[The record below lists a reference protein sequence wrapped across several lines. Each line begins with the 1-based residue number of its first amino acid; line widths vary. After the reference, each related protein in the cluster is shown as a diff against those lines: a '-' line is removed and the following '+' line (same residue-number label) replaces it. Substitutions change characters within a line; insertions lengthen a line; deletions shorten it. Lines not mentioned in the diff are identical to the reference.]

1 MSWKHYGGLRNLDSY
16 NNISVNNI
24 IADKFTVR
32 DKFLT
37 EFQIIGETQ
46 LLGNVTLGD
55 NSSNLIDI
63 KSDMIAER
71 NVDIHGDL
79 NINGKLIITSSGE
92 GFFLLGTDDNRL
104 GVNIEN
110 PLAVLDIAGSYESVL
125 NIYSDQS
132 NNRNIIARNYLQNG
146 IAVNTIDASSS
157 SIQFYSGT
165 DISNNKEAPDSE
177 IKYLNGGILEIITG
191 QDTRILS
198 QVSIS
203 KDGRIGHIHNE
214 TLMVYDISNGTYK
227 NLYYKDDTII
237 KGSAFSLIAYDSSA
251 NTSMNITTP
260 DGKGAVI
267 SGGAYPKDTDRSML
281 ILDVS
286 NNSEEKPQAL
296 MIVSGTANETY
307 NTTTSINKYISQ
319 IGKYSLDV
327 NGATY
332 ISDSQIKILEEPKME
347 LLDINVHNN
356 DGIALGSFSEDGK
369 FYIYYTEN
377 GGLTW
382 YNEEF
387 EYDTNNN
394 IQTGEKTKATDTF
407 INDTVKCFVT
417 HAPSSI
423 PSLFYSFRTPDNPLS
438 IWPQFQSIPLDGT
451 ENANAIYSFFNNNV
465 NHFIVTRVTKLNIVS
480 SNSYLFTSAD
490 LNFNIKDSKGYG
502 NIIYVVGEAGTIKS
516 YTVDSTLD
524 DDNYTASVF
533 TERTDVS
540 YNIYPSK
547 TYKKVFVYNANTI
560 VAIGNG
566 IITYTH
572 NGGLNWYTI
581 FISEGGTDISLN
593 DIHIK
598 SEKEAIVVGDNG
610 IIYVTHDGY
619 RTWTQLSKDYINGGG
634 TSEYLVGNTSNNIT
648 SVTMIDDNTF
658 ITTHLISQA
667 VFDNNGNITTPSP
680 ESKLLYTYAPS
691 VFNRY
696 NKSTL
701 DVIGSLNVSGDLV
714 LHDRGELKTTDVSF
728 GLLRTNTRQIDFG
741 LSGELITIG
750 AEIGLVD
757 LNGRLQ
763 VADDVSLNSN
773 AFISSNLY
781 LSGDASLNS
790 DLFVKGDI
798 SANSN
803 FYLGGDASLNSDLF
817 IKGDISANSNFYLGG
832 DASLNSDIFIKGD
845 ISANSNFYLGGDA
858 SLNSKLFISGDI
870 AANSNF
876 YLTGDASL
884 NSDVFIKGDI
894 SANSNF
900 YLSGDASLNSDV
912 FVKGDISANSNFYL
926 SGDASLNS
934 DLFINGDISAN
945 SKLNLGGDA
954 LLKSKL
960 FISGDISANSKLNL
974 GGDASLKSKLF
985 IGGDISAN
993 TNFLLGGD
1001 ASLNSKL
1008 FIGGDISA
1016 NTNFSLGGDASL
1028 KSKLFIGGDIS
1039 ANSDLKL
1046 GGDAILY
1053 SNLDVGGNLD
1063 IGGNTLITGSLTV
1076 DGNLNFRGE
1085 LSKTDIS
1092 HNVLISDQLTVRNI
1106 AEDEVALIVRQDTGI
1121 SSIAE
1126 FKRGNT
1132 TKVEIKNNGD
1142 IYMNSDLKIMNTTTS
1157 ISGQNS
1163 TAGALYVKGGTR
1175 MDGNLNVMGDTHFEG
1190 DITFVGTVTSLSVVE
1205 NAILT
1210 ITSDNINNNK
1220 FTYNGVPLDDSQASN
1235 FNING
1240 GANFND
1246 SIDVSNII
1254 YGNKINMSGDVSFNS
1269 NAFINSNLYLNGDA
1283 SLNSKLFISGDI
1295 SANSKLNLG
1304 GDASL
1309 KSKLFVNGD
1318 ISANT
1323 NFFLGGDALFNS
1335 KLFISGDI
1343 SANSNIYLGGDA
1355 SLNSKLFVN
1364 SDISANSNFYLGGD
1378 ASLNSKLFISGD
1390 ISANSNLYLGGD
1402 ASLNSKLFVN
1412 GDISA
1417 NSNLYLGGDASLNSK
1432 LFISGDISAN
1442 TNFFLGG
1449 DALLN
1454 SKLFIKGDI
1463 SANSNFFLG
1472 GDASLNSKLFINGD
1486 ISANSN
1492 LYLGGDALLSS
1503 NLIINGDISA
1513 NSNIYLGGD
1522 ASLNSKLFVN
1532 GDISA
1537 NTNFFLGGDAS
1548 LNSKLFIKGDISA
1561 NSNIYLGGDAL
1572 LSSNLIISGDISAN
1586 SNLYLGGDASLNSKL
1601 FVNGDISANTN
1612 LYLGGDASLNSKL
1625 FVSGQTKLGT
1635 VYNSGVPLY
1644 VDGSGAMRIPV
1655 GTTENRPSTDPG
1667 LIRFNTTDATF
1678 EGYDGSNWG
1687 SLGGVSNS
1695 DKSSRIYISD
1705 ASAIVFETNS
1715 IIRETIDNSGNISFD
1730 LGYGNINMNQKGTAT
1745 ILEIADSSNNNEIR
1759 IQNQD
1764 DIFKLIY
1771 DQSGNETSRIHMT
1784 NNEISLYPRYPTS
1797 SMLINHNGA
1806 LIGNDSEL
1814 SEQLRDTD
1822 WRRIG
1827 YSSANGTNMGNTVS
1841 ISRDGK
1847 RVAFGEYAVNSTDAS
1862 SNVHIYTVTERE
1874 MRHLYTIKIDGG
1886 NVSSID
1892 LNEDGTIIVIGKHN
1906 TVPNGQIELWKYDGI
1921 DYVQVGVLQNGTTV
1935 TAQFGHTTSINN
1947 DGTIFAAGQYTN
1959 DAGKPGIEGGV
1970 LIFNYIGDSI
1980 TKIADISMN
1989 NDGTDD
1995 LYNQMGRSI
2004 ELNGVGDRIVI
2015 GGTIDKTISG
2025 YPVYRV
2031 YVYQKQDD
2039 EAWNQV
2045 LDITNPTSVG
2055 INFGISVAMSNDG
2068 KVISVATQENPAEGE
2083 NDQYGQV
2090 LVYDLFG
2097 TGLSGNLTSSLRGSA
2112 IKLMNINDG
2121 DTFGASMSLNDD
2133 GSVLAI
2139 GSGALDNFNGKA
2151 FIYKYLNSDWIIV
2164 KTITETSKSNLG
2176 GIHDYNMVSG
2186 QLISDEDGICIDGTG
2201 ELVIIGAPNL
2211 FNTDIIDGSGNGQVY
2226 LYRNQTYTL
2235 GVNKK
2240 LRVKGDVVVDNGTLD
2255 VSGNIIVSGS
2265 GINKIISDNYGIG
2278 NHIQSTNAGGRNVFE
2293 GGSNYI
2299 YSQDMGNGDT
2309 GGYNRLYATQTNGY
2323 NYINATGSGGTNY
2336 IEANVTGSNR
2346 LKVNGVDKIITNAST
2361 TTLSNT
2367 ITSIKSGANEKIK
2380 VEDATTTLTNTNT
2393 ILDSSVSTFFRNSSA
2408 SGSKQ
2413 ITAVVNSAESSWE
2426 IWGPLYSYIDLK
2438 TGEMG
2443 SEPDYDARFYTGS
2456 GVTQLLSPNRPLTI
2470 SSPTTSIQSGANEKI
2485 KVEDATTTL
2494 TNPIVIFSNATNLQ
2508 QTPYIGLTAFSTQ
2521 YKADRNPRY
2530 NTLWENVIG
2539 ELLWKYDTSDVD
2551 TLSGSCA
2558 YTINTREG
2566 WQDTGTI
2573 TERLRVS
2580 SNGNVG
2586 IGTTNP
2592 GSKLEVNGSITTLG
2606 GDSFDNLLDPTG
2618 VWGNNNVGTIKP
2630 YFQIHNT
2637 GYLNYPGFDYSFFVK
2652 CQGQTN
2658 TFGYV
2663 YKTINLRG
2671 GSWYTVSGARK
2682 IVDRSDTVSRDR
2694 FYIKVQDITNNI
2706 ELLSAKPLNDLNVW
2720 FDFQYSFYISD
2731 DVTVEVRLGTIY
2743 DIGTVIAPN
2752 LCLNKGGIGARK
2764 IHRSLDIYQDLII
2777 DPKDYA
2783 VGVAVAAADFKSIH
2797 DVEFYVA
2804 NGGTLYIES
2813 GTGYLRLDTTGGTG
2827 VDPSMWLEIIP
2838 YTGIFKLPIG
2848 WVGTIQTTGNMTK
2861 TSNETGYNAVYIYTS
2876 PDNVTWTE
2884 RAIEY
2889 IFGSSGNKEFNLSW
2903 NNSTAITAELYVKL
2917 VYKAYSVGS
2926 GTNIKVR
2933 DIKISRIRTID
2944 VVGYEP
2950 SKLIVKFN
2958 GNVGIGTTD
2967 PTSKLHVYDNI
2978 SETPSFTSTPSGFN
2992 YNSANSLVKLH
3003 AFDLFR
3009 DSNESAPMINA
3020 IRISSYGTNDLPTA
3034 PTVNNPRGEGWK
3046 SELFIGTIADEN
3058 GNSPSSRGFLSYNQN
3073 FSIVQ
3078 HISSDTETLSGI
3090 SATTA
3095 NHTLPNI
3102 GATDATTVAILTCN
3116 PEGNV
3121 GIGTT
3126 NPGAKL
3132 EITTPEVST
3141 QIETLLKLSHGTF
3154 RPKFNFQS
3162 INNGY
3167 GWSYNTGFIGH
3178 GMSLSPVAGQKITC
3192 QSDSSSIYSSGI
3204 AFSGGAGLRFYT
3216 NQVGV
3221 GANTDYTANTIERMR
3236 IANDGNVGIGTT
3248 DPGEKLHVVG
3258 NTLVS
3263 GNLYV
3268 GKTGTESIIGLSD
3281 GINKDRF
3288 NITLNNTNETSIY
3301 NSAATTRMRFYNN
3314 NGNYEFDLHNHT
3326 TATDYNALT
3335 IKGTNGN
3342 VGIGTTNPGA
3352 KLHVVD
3358 SAIIDSGS
3366 RGNGLYDIL
3375 TFKRTISDYD
3385 VTTESDGLAIYFDMP
3400 DGNSAPKARIKCV
3413 ATNSSTFYGSNDEGT
3428 SNIIFSPSVLGAIND
3443 RVIITGDGRMGI
3455 GTMNPGVKL
3464 DVVGDIQLSG
3474 SLTFNSVQGE
3484 IVANSTFF
3492 DIRIAGETDY
3502 TFRVGDGA
3510 SLLRGALTTTGTVTA
3525 NALNIINS
3533 TGNNSV
3539 GNENIYFGQD
3549 NNYGGYI
3556 CYRAT
3561 DEVIIYGRRDNGVD
3575 TAVFY
3580 HSVYYNNV
3588 AFAGTVSATSFN
3600 ATSDIRVKT
3609 NIQPILP
3616 KTALD
3621 QINQL
3626 EPKSYQF
3633 YDNDTTHFGLIAQ
3646 EAEQIIPEAV
3656 ISDGSRMIPSIGEI
3670 CKLIN
3675 GGKTIVL
3682 DAKTTKDMV
3691 ATKLEFDDISG
3702 NKQSVG
3708 IESLE
3713 GDKYIHLKESI
3724 EPHLNNGDTV
3734 FVHGHEVQ
3742 DFRSINYNTIL
3753 AVSIAATKELSKE
3766 LGQTRAELGQTRA
3779 ELNALKEL
3787 VNQLINK

>member
-347 LLDINVHNN
+347 LLDIRVHNN

-382 YNEEF
+382 FNEEF

-547 TYKKVFVYNANTI
+547 TYKKVFVYNANIIIAT
-560 VAIGNG
+560 GNG

-610 IIYVTHDGY
+610 TIYVTHDGY

-750 AEIGLVD
+750 AKIGLVD

-781 LSGDASLNS
+781 L
-790 DLFVKGDI
+790 
-798 SANSN
+798 
-803 FYLGGDASLNSDLF
+803 
-817 IKGDISANSNFYLGG
+817 
-832 DASLNSDIFIKGD
+832 
-845 ISANSNFYLGGDA
+845 GGDA
-858 SLNSKLFISGDI
+858 SLNSKLFI
-870 AANSNF
+870 N
-876 YLTGDASL
+876 
-884 NSDVFIKGDI
+884 GDI
-894 SANSNF
+894 SANSN
-900 YLSGDASLNSDV
+900 L
-912 FVKGDISANSNFYL
+912 
-926 SGDASLNS
+926 
-934 DLFINGDISAN
+934 
-945 SKLNLGGDA
+945 
-954 LLKSKL
+954 
-960 FISGDISANSKLNL
+960 
-974 GGDASLKSKLF
+974 
-985 IGGDISAN
+985 
-993 TNFLLGGD
+993 
-1001 ASLNSKL
+1001 
-1008 FIGGDISA
+1008 
-1016 NTNFSLGGDASL
+1016 
-1028 KSKLFIGGDIS
+1028 
-1039 ANSDLKL
+1039 
-1046 GGDAILY
+1046 
-1053 SNLDVGGNLD
+1053 
-1063 IGGNTLITGSLTV
+1063 
-1076 DGNLNFRGE
+1076 
-1085 LSKTDIS
+1085 
-1092 HNVLISDQLTVRNI
+1092 
-1106 AEDEVALIVRQDTGI
+1106 
-1121 SSIAE
+1121 
-1126 FKRGNT
+1126 
-1132 TKVEIKNNGD
+1132 
-1142 IYMNSDLKIMNTTTS
+1142 
-1157 ISGQNS
+1157 
-1163 TAGALYVKGGTR
+1163 
-1175 MDGNLNVMGDTHFEG
+1175 
-1190 DITFVGTVTSLSVVE
+1190 
-1205 NAILT
+1205 
-1210 ITSDNINNNK
+1210 
-1220 FTYNGVPLDDSQASN
+1220 
-1235 FNING
+1235 
-1240 GANFND
+1240 
-1246 SIDVSNII
+1246 
-1254 YGNKINMSGDVSFNS
+1254 
-1269 NAFINSNLYLNGDA
+1269 
-1283 SLNSKLFISGDI
+1283 
-1295 SANSKLNLG
+1295 
-1304 GDASL
+1304 
-1309 KSKLFVNGD
+1309 
-1318 ISANT
+1318 
-1323 NFFLGGDALFNS
+1323 
-1335 KLFISGDI
+1335 
-1343 SANSNIYLGGDA
+1343 
-1355 SLNSKLFVN
+1355 
-1364 SDISANSNFYLGGD
+1364 YLGGD

-1402 ASLNSKLFVN
+1402 ASLNS
-1412 GDISA
+1412 D
-1417 NSNLYLGGDASLNSK
+1417 
-1432 LFISGDISAN
+1432 
-1442 TNFFLGG
+1442 
-1449 DALLN
+1449 
-1454 SKLFIKGDI
+1454 
-1463 SANSNFFLG
+1463 
-1472 GDASLNSKLFINGD
+1472 
-1486 ISANSN
+1486 
-1492 LYLGGDALLSS
+1492 
-1503 NLIINGDISA
+1503 
-1513 NSNIYLGGD
+1513 
-1522 ASLNSKLFVN
+1522 LFVN

-1548 LNSKLFIKGDISA
+1548 LNSKLFISGDISGNSKLYLGGDASLNSKLFISGDISA
-1561 NSNIYLGGDAL
+1561 NTNFYLGGDASL
-1572 LSSNLIISGDISAN
+1572 NSKLFVSGETILGTVNNTGVPLYVDGSGAMRIPVGASNDRPSNPEIGYIRYNTNDITFEGYGANNAWGTLGGVSNPEKTTQVYVGDNDEIVFKTNGQIRQIIDNTTGDVSMNTNLYLGGDISAN
-1586 SNLYLGGDASLNSKL
+1586 SNLFLGGDASLNSKL

-1612 LYLGGDASLNSKL
+1612 LYLGGDASLNSNL
-1625 FVSGQTKLGT
+1625 FVSEQTTLGT
-1635 VYNSGVPLY
+1635 VDNSGVPLY

-1655 GTTENRPSTDPG
+1655 GSTENRPTTETG
-1667 LIRFNTTDATF
+1667 LIRFNTTDTTF

-1715 IIRETIDNSGNISFD
+1715 IIRETIDNSGNISFN
-1730 LGYGNINMNQKGTAT
+1730 LSNNQGYGNINMNQNGTAT

-1784 NNEISLYPRYPTS
+1784 NNEISLLPRYSANNTNH
-1797 SMLINHNGA
+1797 SMLLNRNGA
-1806 LIGNDSEL
+1806 VIGDNDIL
-1814 SEQLRDTD
+1814 LNQLRDKD
-1822 WRRIG
+1822 WRQIG
-1827 YSSANGTNMGNTVS
+1827 YRSATGTQLGNTVS
-1841 ISRDGK
+1841 ISRDGT
-1847 RVAFGEYAVNSTDAS
+1847 RIAFGEYKVNTDVS
-1862 SNVHIYTVTERE
+1862 SNVYIYTVLEHE
-1874 MRHLYTIKIDGG
+1874 MTYLQTIPIDGG

-1959 DAGKPGIEGGV
+1959 NAGKPGIEGGV

-1980 TKIADISMN
+1980 TKIADISLN
-1989 NDGTDD
+1989 NTGTDD
-1995 LYNQMGRSI
+1995 QYLQMGRSI
-2004 ELNGVGDRIVI
+2004 ELNGAGDRIVI
-2015 GGTIDKTISG
+2015 GGTIDNTIDA
-2025 YPVYRV
+2025 VYRL
-2031 YVYQKQDD
+2031 YVYQKQVNG
-2039 EAWNQV
+2039 AWNQV

-2068 KVISVATQENPAEGE
+2068 KVISVATQEDLLTVEP
-2083 NDQYGQV
+2083 YGQV

-2121 DTFGASMSLNDD
+2121 DIFGASMSLNDD
-2133 GSVLAI
+2133 GTVLAI
-2139 GSGALDNFNGKA
+2139 GTGSHTNFNGQA
-2151 FIYKYLNSDWIIV
+2151 SIYKYLNSDWTIV
-2164 KTITETSKSNLG
+2164 KTIPGTSKSNLG
-2176 GIHDYNMVSG
+2176 GIHDHDIESG
-2186 QLISDEDGICIDGTG
+2186 QLISDEDGICVDGTG

-2211 FNTDIIDGSGNGQVY
+2211 FTADGIFGSGNGQVY
-2226 LYRNQTYTL
+2226 LYRNKTFTL
-2235 GVNKK
+2235 GVHKK
-2240 LRVKGDVVVDNGTLD
+2240 LRVNGDIVVENGTID

-2265 GINKIISDNYGIG
+2265 GRNKIISDNYGIG

-2309 GGYNRLYATQTNGY
+2309 GGHNRLYATQANGY

-2336 IEANVTGSNR
+2336 IEANISGSNR

-2361 TTLSNT
+2361 TTLTNGTNT
-2367 ITSIKSGANEKIK
+2367 LTATTLQNKLTSSVTTGVVNYITATGGGDNKLQATTGQNMLTSARATGVANYIEATGGGDNKIQSTGNNTMISSITSGIANRIEASSGGYNYMTANTNQIYSTSSSGYNRIQAVNYNSIQGKNTYIDISNNNGGSLFVRNWTNNTDQINNESRIIMS
-2380 VEDATTTLTNTNT
+2380 AYTNNGASMTTL
-2393 ILDSSVSTFFRNSSA
+2393 
-2408 SGSKQ
+2408 GQ
-2413 ITAVVNSAESSWE
+2413 ITCQPEYNVPGNPHGTMNFDVW
-2426 IWGPLYSYIDLK
+2426 SYDSGWALK
-2438 TGEMG
+2438 TQM
-2443 SEPDYDARFYTGS
+2443 R
-2456 GVTQLLSPNRPLTI
+2456 I
-2470 SSPTTSIQSGANEKI
+2470 
-2485 KVEDATTTL
+2485 
-2494 TNPIVIFSNATNLQ
+2494 
-2508 QTPYIGLTAFSTQ
+2508 
-2521 YKADRNPRY
+2521 
-2530 NTLWENVIG
+2530 
-2539 ELLWKYDTSDVD
+2539 
-2551 TLSGSCA
+2551 LSG
-2558 YTINTREG
+2558 
-2566 WQDTGTI
+2566 
-2573 TERLRVS
+2573 
-2580 SNGNVG
+2580 GNVG

-2592 GSKLEVNGSITTLG
+2592 NFKTQITYAG
-2606 GDSFDNLLDPTG
+2606 ADAINYG
-2618 VWGNNNVGTIKP
+2618 
-2630 YFQIHNT
+2630 
-2637 GYLNYPGFDYSFFVK
+2637 LN
-2652 CQGQTN
+2652 
-2658 TFGYV
+2658 
-2663 YKTINLRG
+2663 
-2671 GSWYTVSGARK
+2671 
-2682 IVDRSDTVSRDR
+2682 
-2694 FYIKVQDITNNI
+2694 
-2706 ELLSAKPLNDLNVW
+2706 
-2720 FDFQYSFYISD
+2720 
-2731 DVTVEVRLGTIY
+2731 
-2743 DIGTVIAPN
+2743 
-2752 LCLNKGGIGARK
+2752 
-2764 IHRSLDIYQDLII
+2764 
-2777 DPKDYA
+2777 
-2783 VGVAVAAADFKSIH
+2783 
-2797 DVEFYVA
+2797 
-2804 NGGTLYIES
+2804 
-2813 GTGYLRLDTTGGTG
+2813 
-2827 VDPSMWLEIIP
+2827 
-2838 YTGIFKLPIG
+2838 
-2848 WVGTIQTTGNMTK
+2848 IQ
-2861 TSNETGYNAVYIYTS
+2861 
-2876 PDNVTWTE
+2876 
-2884 RAIEY
+2884 
-2889 IFGSSGNKEFNLSW
+2889 
-2903 NNSTAITAELYVKL
+2903 NSTATGASNRMNLVLFTDGNSTQGAMGGYRVSHTSHYLGGLVFYIGSQPSGYTLGTATTPTQATNSLTEAMRIAHSGNVGIGTTDPGAKLEITTPQVSTQIETLLKL
-2917 VYKAYSVGS
+2917 SHGTYRPKFNFQSVDNGYGWSFNTGFIGHGMSLSPVAGQKITCQSDTTSIYSSGIAFSGGAGLRFYTNQVGG
-2926 GTNIKVR
+2926 GTNTDYTATTIER
-2933 DIKISRIRTID
+2933 MRIAD
-2944 VVGYEP
+2944 
-2950 SKLIVKFN
+2950 N

-2967 PTSKLHVYDNI
+2967 PGSKLHVYDNI
-2978 SETPSFTSTPSGFN
+2978 NVSSSFISTPNGFN
-2992 YNSANSLVKLH
+2992 YNSLNASVKLH
-3003 AFDLFR
+3003 AFDSFY
-3009 DSNESAPMINA
+3009 DNNESAPTINA

-3034 PTVNNPRGEGWK
+3034 PTVNNPRGAGWK
-3046 SELFIGTIADEN
+3046 SELFIGTMADEN
-3058 GNSPSSRGFLSYNQN
+3058 AASSSSRGFLSYNQN

-3090 SATTA
+3090 SANIA
-3095 NHTLPNI
+3095 NHILPNI

-3116 PEGNV
+3116 PDGNVGIGTTDPGAKLHVDGEIRVKENCIRLQNNSSNFAVGARVPITTSSATNIETNEINGSKGSENYYTTYDAGFLRLSAGGGTSTTNKSYIDLYGYNSNIITFGTTGAERMVVDSAGNVGIGTTNPGSKLDVVGAVKATSYNLDTDSNENKIRLYGNGEAYTIGLATGNTFGGLTNQWSMTFKVSSGSDDNRGFLWKRSDHSTSQGAMSLTAKGNLNVASNTRIGYGISSTTLPSGAMLDVNGDVKISNNLQFTGIQSQINASGNTFFDIAVGSETDYNFRIGSGSSILKGNLNIATDSVNIGSTDNDWIGSHDETTALLITSNGDGQDVNSISFAMKMVSDINSNLSPNGKLNFYANEGSGGNDNGLTPNKFIMSLVGNGNV

-3132 EITTPEVST
+3132 DVNGSVTATSFSGDGSALTGIVST
-3141 QIETLLKLSHGTF
+3141 TAAALTSGNKTITGTLNIS
-3154 RPKFNFQS
+3154 
-3162 INNGY
+3162 
-3167 GWSYNTGFIGH
+3167 
-3178 GMSLSPVAGQKITC
+3178 
-3192 QSDSSSIYSSGI
+3192 
-3204 AFSGGAGLRFYT
+3204 
-3216 NQVGV
+3216 
-3221 GANTDYTANTIERMR
+3221 
-3236 IANDGNVGIGTT
+3236 GNVTT
-3248 DPGEKLHVVG
+3248 G
-3258 NTLVS
+3258 NTLYIGTNDNSTTSKTIYFGGTFGDNIYENCVIE
-3263 GNLYV
+3263 NRIYE
-3268 GKTGTESIIGLSD
+3268 TGTEKRELLLFSGNDIEGSS
-3281 GINKDRF
+3281 GPDRIRLKGG
-3288 NITLNNTNETSIY
+3288 NIRFDTY
-3301 NSAATTRMRFYNN
+3301 NAATDVR
-3314 NGNYEFDLHNHT
+3314 T
-3326 TATDYNALT
+3326 TETTKMIIDQD
-3335 IKGTNGN
+3335 GN

-3484 IVANSTFF
+3484 IIANSTFF
-3492 DIRIAGETDY
+3492 DIRTTGQSDY
-3502 TFRVGDGA
+3502 TFRVQDGT
-3510 SLLRGALTTTGTVTA
+3510 SQLVGGLTATGTVTA

-3588 AFAGTVSATSFN
+3588 TFAGTVTAESFN
-3600 ATSDIRVKT
+3600 ASSDIRIKT
-3609 NIQPILP
+3609 NIQTIEP

-3633 YDNDTTHFGLIAQ
+3633 YDNDTTHYGLIAQ